1 MYVIEIKRVI
11 QLGGQWLDK
20 HAGGENEGFSH
31 YVIENKQRQMSET
44 GLAIISMKTMHLGAA
59 CHYMYENNGHALI
72 VASL

>member
-1 MYVIEIKRVI
+1 MDVIEIKRVI

-44 GLAIISMKTMHLGAA
+44 GLAIISMKTMYIEDAR
-59 CHYMYENNGHALI
+59 HYVDENK
-72 VASL
+72 